1 LLYYF
6 FNQGEREMDDRKMG
20 RMRFLKE
27 LAFQGHGLSEKE
39 NQELAELRYELKKE
53 LEGARAGGGV
63 RESMENQTADNPIE
77 QFTCTCVP
85 GARSASVNTQSR
97 RPTFREAM
105 SRAAKQVSLDG
116 FTQIA
121 GNSLVMGA
129 DYQLAKTLCMVMA
142 EVYMA
147 EPSYVVYCCGVQMP
161 AEQVQAVYSELT
173 GDHIEC
179 LIRKIKKSRGKAVK
193 YQRPYLRTML
203 YNAVFE
209 LEAQT
214 QAGMDADLWEI

>member
-1 LLYYF
+1 MSEEKLK
-6 FNQGEREMDDRKMG
+6 R
-20 RMRFLKE
+20 LKE
-27 LAFQGHGLSEKE
+27 LDDLFFEGRLSYPEE
-39 NQELAELRYELKKE
+39 QERQALRRSLQDE
-53 LEGARAGGGV
+53 AQ
-63 RESMENQTADNPIE
+63 NQTRDESN
-77 QFTCTCVP
+77 
-85 GARSASVNTQSR
+85 GARSASVNTQRR

-105 SRAAKQVSLDG
+105 SRVAKQVSLDG

-121 GNSLVMGA
+121 GKSVVMGA

-179 LIRKIKKSRGKAVK
+179 LIRKIQRSRGKAVK

>member
-1 LLYYF
+1 MSDEKL
-6 FNQGEREMDDRKMG
+6 RAA
-20 RMRFLKE
+20 MRLKE
-27 LAFQGHGLSEKE
+27 LDDLFLGGRMSYGEKQEREALRKFFQDEE
-39 NQELAELRYELKKE
+39 RNETQ
-53 LEGARAGGGV
+53 
-63 RESMENQTADNPIE
+63 RE
-77 QFTCTCVP
+77 VP
-85 GARSASVNTQSR
+85 GARSASVNTKSR

-121 GNSLVMGA
+121 GKSVVMGA

-173 GDHIEC
+173 GDHIEY
-179 LIRKIKKSRGKAVK
+179 LIRKIKQSRGKAVK